1 MVNLSLSWQPE
12 KSAFIGV
19 YRRLIAVIPT
29 RTTLLF
35 AGLVCALAAHAAPKD
50 DLSGLRDRIK
60 TLQKEVE
67 SAEGKKTDATDA
79 LKQSEQAISTANR
92 RLRELAQQQESVGA
106 TLSQVQR
113 ESRDTQGKIGNQQE
127 LLGQLLSHYY
137 LHGQHDPLQILLNRQ
152 DPNQLARQLHYYTYL
167 SRARAELI
175 KDLRTNLAHSR
186 KLAQLYQEK
195 SAELEQVKSEQARQ
209 KTQLERDKTA
219 RKTVLVRINQQIA
232 SQRHEIGRLQRDEKR
247 LTQLI
252 ERLSK
257 LAQPRK
263 KKTTPAPNRSL
274 SSPEPSGG
282 ALHQLKGKLHFP
294 VHGELAHRFGSQRED
309 SGATWKGL
317 FIKSA
322 AGQDVKCIAN
332 GRVVFSDWLRGF
344 GNIVIVDHGDDYMSL
359 YGNNE
364 TLYKQAGETVRA
376 GDAVAAVGNSGGIAE
391 TGLYFEMRYRSRPF
405 DPLGWVK
412 LN

>member
-1 MVNLSLSWQPE
+1 MACAAPARAIFL
-12 KSAFIGV
+12 A
-19 YRRLIAVIPT
+19 
-29 RTTLLF
+29 
-35 AGLVCALAAHAAPKD
+35 AGLACALTAHAAPKD
-50 DLSGLRDRIK
+50 DLSGLRERIK
-60 TLQKEVE
+60 SLQKEVE

-113 ESRDTQGKIGNQQE
+113 EGRDTQGKIGNQQA

-137 LHGQHDPLQILLNRQ
+137 LQGQSAPLKILLNQQ

-175 KDLRTNLAHSR
+175 ESLRTNLAHSR

-195 SAELEQVKSEQARQ
+195 SAELGQVKSEQARQ
-209 KTQLERDKTA
+209 KVQLEKDKEA
-219 RKTVLVRINQQIA
+219 RKMVLARINQQITG
-232 SQRHEIGRLQRDEKR
+232 QRHEIGRLQRDEKR

-257 LAQPRK
+257 LAQPK
-263 KKTTPAPNRSL
+263 KKKSAPVYGRSQPT
-274 SSPEPSGG
+274 PEPTGG
-282 ALHQLKGKLHFP
+282 ALHQFKGRLQFP
-294 VHGELAHRFGSQRED
+294 VRGELAHRFGSQRED
-309 SGATWKGL
+309 SGATWKGW

-376 GDAVAAVGNSGGIAE
+376 GDSVAATGNSGGIAE
-391 TGLYFEMRYRSRPF
+391 TGLYFEMRHRSRPF

>member
-1 MVNLSLSWQPE
+1 MA
-12 KSAFIGV
+12 SAWPARAIF
-19 YRRLIAVIPT
+19 LAV
-29 RTTLLF
+29 
-35 AGLVCALAAHAAPKD
+35 GLACTFSTQAAPKD
-50 DLSGLRDRIK
+50 DLSGLRERIK
-60 TLQKEVE
+60 ALQKDVE

-92 RLRELAQQQESVGA
+92 RLRELAQKQESVGA
-106 TLSQVQR
+106 TLNQVQR
-113 ESRDTQGKIGNQQE
+113 EGRDTQGKIGKQQA

-137 LHGQHDPLQILLNRQ
+137 LHGQHDPLKILLNQQ

-167 SRARAELI
+167 SRARAALI
-175 KDLRTNLAHSR
+175 ESLRTNLAHSR
-186 KLAQLYQEK
+186 ELAQLYQEK
-195 SAELEQVKSEQARQ
+195 SVELAQVKSEQARQ
-209 KTQLERDKTA
+209 KFQLEKDKEA
-219 RKTVLVRINQQIA
+219 RKTVLVHINQKIT

-252 ERLSK
+252 ERLSR
-257 LAQPRK
+257 LAAQPK
-263 KKTTPAPNRSL
+263 KKKSVSVYNRNQPT
-274 SSPEPSGG
+274 PEPSGG
-282 ALHQLKGKLHFP
+282 ALRQLKGKLHLP
-294 VHGELAHRFGSQRED
+294 VRGELVNRFGSQRED

-317 FIKSA
+317 FIKST

-344 GNIVIVDHGDDYMSL
+344 GNLIIVDHGDDYMSL

-391 TGLYFEMRYRSRPF
+391 TGLYFEMRHRSRPF
-405 DPLGWVK
+405 DPLGWIK

>member
-1 MVNLSLSWQPE
+1 MASAWPARAIFLAVGLAC
-12 KSAFIGV
+12 AFI
-19 YRRLIAVIPT
+19 T
-29 RTTLLF
+29 
-35 AGLVCALAAHAAPKD
+35 HAAPKD
-50 DLSGLRDRIK
+50 DLSGLRERIK
-60 TLQKEVE
+60 SLQKEVE
-67 SAEGKKTDATDA
+67 SAEDKKTDATDA

-92 RLRELAQQQESVGA
+92 RLRELAQQQEIVSA

-113 ESRDTQGKIGNQQE
+113 EGRDTQGKIGNQQA
-127 LLGQLLSHYY
+127 LLSQLLSHYY
-137 LHGQHDPLQILLNRQ
+137 LHGQHDPLKILLNQQ

-167 SRARAELI
+167 SRARATLI
-175 KDLRTNLAHSR
+175 ESLRTNLAHSR
-186 KLAQLYQEK
+186 ELAQLYQEK
-195 SAELEQVKSEQARQ
+195 SAELEQVKLEQAHQ
-209 KTQLERDKTA
+209 KAQLEKDKQA
-219 RKTVLVRINQQIA
+219 RKTVLVRINQKIT

-257 LAQPRK
+257 LAKAK
-263 KKTTPAPNRSL
+263 KKKSAPLYNRSQPT
-274 SSPEPSGG
+274 PEPTGG
-282 ALHQLKGKLHFP
+282 TLHQLKGKLLLP
-294 VHGELAHRFGSQRED
+294 VRGELVNRFGSQRED
-309 SGATWKGL
+309 SGATWKGW

-364 TLYKQAGETVRA
+364 TLYKQAGEPVRA

-391 TGLYFEMRYRSRPF
+391 TGLYFEMRYKSRPF

>member
-1 MVNLSLSWQPE
+1 MTSAWPARSIFLAVGLAC
-12 KSAFIGV
+12 AFI
-19 YRRLIAVIPT
+19 T
-29 RTTLLF
+29 
-35 AGLVCALAAHAAPKD
+35 HAAPKD

-113 ESRDTQGKIGNQQE
+113 ESRDTQCKIGKQQT
-127 LLGQLLSHYY
+127 LLGQLVFHYY
-137 LHGQHDPLQILLNRQ
+137 LHGQHDPLKVLLNQQ

-167 SRARAELI
+167 SRARAALI
-175 KDLRTNLAHSR
+175 ESLRTNLVHSR

-195 SAELEQVKSEQARQ
+195 SAELEQVKSEQTRQ
-209 KTQLERDKTA
+209 KFQLEKDKGA
-219 RKTVLVRINQQIA
+219 RKTVLLRINQKIIG
-232 SQRHEIGRLQRDEKR
+232 QRHEIGRLQRDERR

-252 ERLSK
+252 ERLGK
-257 LAQPRK
+257 LAKPK
-263 KKTTPAPNRSL
+263 KKNSASVYNRSQPT
-274 SSPEPSGG
+274 PEPSGG
-282 ALHQLKGKLHFP
+282 ALYRLKGKLHLP
-294 VHGELAHRFGSQRED
+294 VRGELVNRFGSQRED
-309 SGATWKGL
+309 GGATWKGW

-322 AGQDVKCIAN
+322 AGQDVKCIAD

-344 GNIVIVDHGDDYMSL
+344 GNIIIVDHGDDYMSL

-364 TLYKQAGETVRA
+364 TLYKQIGETVQA
-376 GDAVAAVGNSGGIAE
+376 GDAVAAVGNSGGISE
-391 TGLYFEMRYRSRPF
+391 TGLYFEMRHRSRPF

>member
-1 MVNLSLSWQPE
+1 MVNLSLSRRPE

-29 RTTLLF
+29 RTTILL
-35 AGLVCALAAHAAPKD
+35 AGLICALAAHAAPKD
-50 DLSGLRDRIK
+50 DLSGLRERIK

-92 RLRELAQQQESVGA
+92 RLRELAQQQENVGA

-113 ESRDTQGKIGNQQE
+113 EGRDTQGKIGKQQA
-127 LLGQLLSHYY
+127 LLGQLLSHYH
-137 LHGQHDPLQILLNRQ
+137 LHGQHDSLKILLNQQ
-152 DPNQLARQLHYYTYL
+152 DPNQMARQLHYYSYL

-175 KDLRTNLAHSR
+175 ESLRNNLAHSR
-186 KLAQLYQEK
+186 ELAQLYQEK
-195 SAELEQVKSEQARQ
+195 NAELAQVKSEQARQ
-209 KTQLERDKTA
+209 KAQLEKDKQA
-219 RKTVLVRINQQIA
+219 RKSVLARINQKIT

-252 ERLSK
+252 ERLSR
-257 LAQPRK
+257 LAKPK
-263 KKTTPAPNRSL
+263 KKKSPAAPNRSQ
-274 SSPEPSGG
+274 PAPGPSEGV
-282 ALHQLKGKLHFP
+282 LHQLKGKLHLP
-294 VHGELAHRFGSQRED
+294 VRGELVNRFGSQRED
-309 SGATWKGL
+309 GGTTWKGW

-322 AGQDVKCIAN
+322 AGQDVKCIAS
-332 GRVVFSDWLRGF
+332 GQVVFSDWLRGF
-344 GNIVIVDHGDDYMSL
+344 GNIIIVDHGDDYMSL

-364 TLYKQAGETVRA
+364 TLYKQAGDTVRA

-391 TGLYFEMRYRSRPF
+391 TGLYFEMRHKSRPF

>member
-1 MVNLSLSWQPE
+1 MA
-12 KSAFIGV
+12 SAWPARAIF
-19 YRRLIAVIPT
+19 LAV
-29 RTTLLF
+29 
-35 AGLVCALAAHAAPKD
+35 GLACACITHAAPKD
-50 DLSGLRDRIK
+50 DLSGLRERIK
-60 TLQKEVE
+60 ALQKEVE

-113 ESRDTQGKIGNQQE
+113 EGRDTQGKIGNQQA

-137 LHGQHDPLQILLNRQ
+137 LHGQHDPLKILLNQQ
-152 DPNQLARQLHYYTYL
+152 DPNQLARQLQYYSYL
-167 SRARAELI
+167 SRARAALI
-175 KDLRTNLAHSR
+175 ESLRTNLAHSR
-186 KLAQLYQEK
+186 ELAQLYQEK
-195 SAELEQVKSEQARQ
+195 NTELEQVKSEQASQ
-209 KTQLERDKTA
+209 KTQLEKDKQA
-219 RKTVLVRINQQIA
+219 RKTVLVRITQKIT
-232 SQRHEIGRLQRDEKR
+232 SQRHEIGGLQRDEKR

-257 LAQPRK
+257 LAKPK
-263 KKTTPAPNRSL
+263 KKQSAAVSNRSQPAPV
-274 SSPEPSGG
+274 PSEG

-294 VHGELAHRFGSQRED
+294 VRGELAHRFGSQRED
-309 SGATWKGL
+309 SGATWKGW

-344 GNIVIVDHGDDYMSL
+344 GNIIIVDHGDDYMSL

-391 TGLYFEMRYRSRPF
+391 TGLYFEMRHRSRPF

>member
-1 MVNLSLSWQPE
+1 M
-12 KSAFIGV
+12 SARAIFV
-19 YRRLIAVIPT
+19 AV
-29 RTTLLF
+29 
-35 AGLVCALAAHAAPKD
+35 GLACALAAHAAPKD
-50 DLSGLRDRIK
+50 DLSGLRERIK
-60 TLQKEVE
+60 SLQKEVE

-106 TLSQVQR
+106 TLSHVQR
-113 ESRDTQGKIGNQQE
+113 EGRDTQGKIGNQQA
-127 LLGQLLSHYY
+127 LLGQLLSHYH
-137 LHGQHDPLQILLNRQ
+137 LHGQHDPLKILLNQQ

-167 SRARAELI
+167 SRARAALI
-175 KDLRTNLAHSR
+175 ESLRANLAHSR

-209 KTQLERDKTA
+209 KVQLEKDKEA
-219 RKTVLVRINQQIA
+219 RKTVLVRINQKITG
-232 SQRHEIGRLQRDEKR
+232 QRHEIGRLQRDEKR

-257 LAQPRK
+257 LAQPK
-263 KKTTPAPNRSL
+263 KKK
-274 SSPEPSGG
+274 SSPVYSRSQPTAEPSGG

-294 VHGELAHRFGSQRED
+294 VRGELVNRFGSQRQD

-391 TGLYFEMRYRSRPF
+391 TGLYFEMRHKSRPF

>member
-1 MVNLSLSWQPE
+1 MA
-12 KSAFIGV
+12 SAWPARAIFV
-19 YRRLIAVIPT
+19 AV
-29 RTTLLF
+29 
-35 AGLVCALAAHAAPKD
+35 GLACAFNTHAAPKD
-50 DLSGLRDRIK
+50 DLSGLRERIK
-60 TLQKEVE
+60 SLQKEVE
-67 SAEGKKTDATDA
+67 SAEDKKTDASDA

-113 ESRDTQGKIGNQQE
+113 ESRDTQGKIGNQQA
-127 LLGQLLSHYY
+127 LLGELLSHYY
-137 LHGQHDPLQILLNRQ
+137 LHGQHDPLKILLNQQ
-152 DPNQLARQLHYYTYL
+152 DPDQLARQLHYYTYL
-167 SRARAELI
+167 SRARATLI
-175 KDLRTNLAHSR
+175 DSLRTNLAHSR
-186 KLAQLYQEK
+186 ELAQLYQEK

-209 KTQLERDKTA
+209 KVQLEKDKES
-219 RKTVLVRINQQIA
+219 RKTVLARINQKIT

-252 ERLSK
+252 ERLSR
-257 LAQPRK
+257 LAAKPK
-263 KKTTPAPNRSL
+263 KKNSAPSYNRTQP
-274 SSPEPSGG
+274 SPEPSGG

-294 VHGELAHRFGSQRED
+294 VRGELAHRFGSQRED
-309 SGATWKGL
+309 SGATWKGW
-317 FIKSA
+317 FIKSS

-391 TGLYFEMRYRSRPF
+391 TGLYFEMRHRSRPF

>member
-1 MVNLSLSWQPE
+1 MAYAAPARAIFL
-12 KSAFIGV
+12 A
-19 YRRLIAVIPT
+19 
-29 RTTLLF
+29 
-35 AGLVCALAAHAAPKD
+35 AGLACALSAHAAPKD
-50 DLSGLRDRIK
+50 DLSGLRERIK
-60 TLQKEVE
+60 SLQKEVE

-113 ESRDTQGKIGNQQE
+113 EGRDTQGKIGNQQA

-137 LHGQHDPLQILLNRQ
+137 LQGLSDPLIILLNQQ

-175 KDLRTNLAHSR
+175 ENLRTNLAHSR

-209 KTQLERDKTA
+209 KVQLEKDKSA
-219 RKTVLVRINQQIA
+219 RKTVLARINQQITG
-232 SQRHEIGRLQRDEKR
+232 QRHEIGRLLRDEKR

-257 LAQPRK
+257 LAQPK
-263 KKTTPAPNRSL
+263 KKKSAPVYSRSQPAP
-274 SSPEPSGG
+274 EPTGG
-282 ALHQLKGKLHFP
+282 ALHQLKGRLQFP
-294 VHGELAHRFGSQRED
+294 VRGELAHRFGSQRED

-332 GRVVFSDWLRGF
+332 GRVVFADWLRGF

-376 GDAVAAVGNSGGIAE
+376 GDAVAATGNSGGIAE

-405 DPLGWVK
+405 DPMGWVK

>member
-1 MVNLSLSWQPE
+1 MA
-12 KSAFIGV
+12 SAWPARAIFV
-19 YRRLIAVIPT
+19 AV
-29 RTTLLF
+29 
-35 AGLVCALAAHAAPKD
+35 GLTCAFNTHAAPKD
-50 DLSGLRDRIK
+50 DLSGLRERIK
-60 TLQKEVE
+60 SLQKEVE
-67 SAEGKKTDATDA
+67 SAEDKKTDASDA

-113 ESRDTQGKIGNQQE
+113 ESRDTQGKIGNQQA
-127 LLGQLLSHYY
+127 LLGELLSHYY
-137 LHGQHDPLQILLNRQ
+137 LHGQHDPLKILLNQQ
-152 DPNQLARQLHYYTYL
+152 DPDQLARQLHYYTYL
-167 SRARAELI
+167 SRARATLI
-175 KDLRTNLAHSR
+175 DNLRTNLAHSR
-186 KLAQLYQEK
+186 ELAQLYQEK

-209 KTQLERDKTA
+209 KIQLEKDKQA
-219 RKTVLVRINQQIA
+219 RKTVLVRIDQKIT

-252 ERLSK
+252 ERLSR
-257 LAQPRK
+257 LAAKPK
-263 KKTTPAPNRSL
+263 KKNSAPSYSRTL
-274 SSPEPSGG
+274 RSPEPSGG

-294 VHGELAHRFGSQRED
+294 VRGELAHRFGSQRED
-309 SGATWKGL
+309 SGATWKGW

-391 TGLYFEMRYRSRPF
+391 TGLYFEMRHRSRPF

>member
-1 MVNLSLSWQPE
+1 MALARPARAIFLAVGLAC
-12 KSAFIGV
+12 AFI
-19 YRRLIAVIPT
+19 T
-29 RTTLLF
+29 
-35 AGLVCALAAHAAPKD
+35 HAAPKD
-50 DLSGLRDRIK
+50 DLSGLRERIK
-60 TLQKEVE
+60 SLQKEVE

-113 ESRDTQGKIGNQQE
+113 EGRDTQGKIGNQQA

-137 LHGQHDPLQILLNRQ
+137 LHGQHDPLKILLNQQ

-167 SRARAELI
+167 SRARAALI
-175 KDLRTNLAHSR
+175 ESLRTNLAHSR
-186 KLAQLYQEK
+186 ELAQVYQEK
-195 SAELEQVKSEQARQ
+195 RTELEQVKSEQARQ
-209 KTQLERDKTA
+209 KVQLEKDKEA
-219 RKTVLVRINQQIA
+219 RKTVLLRINQKIT

-252 ERLSK
+252 ERLSR
-257 LAQPRK
+257 LAQPK
-263 KKTTPAPNRSL
+263 KKKGAPVYNRSQPT
-274 SSPEPSGG
+274 PEPSGG
-282 ALHQLKGKLHFP
+282 ALYQLKGKLHLP
-294 VHGELAHRFGSQRED
+294 VRGELVNRFGSQRED

-317 FIKSA
+317 FIKST

-332 GRVVFSDWLRGF
+332 GKVVFSDWLRGF
-344 GNIVIVDHGDDYMSL
+344 GNIVIIDHGDDYMSL

>member
-1 MVNLSLSWQPE
+1 MP
-12 KSAFIGV
+12 SAWPVRAIFV
-19 YRRLIAVIPT
+19 AV
-29 RTTLLF
+29 
-35 AGLVCALAAHAAPKD
+35 GLACAFNTHAAPKD
-50 DLSGLRDRIK
+50 DLSGLRERIK

-67 SAEGKKTDATDA
+67 SAEGKKSDATDA

-92 RLRELAQQQESVGA
+92 RLWELAQQQESVGA
-106 TLSQVQR
+106 TLSQLQR
-113 ESRDTQGKIGNQQE
+113 ESRDTQGKIGNQQA
-127 LLGQLLSHYY
+127 LLGQLLSHYH
-137 LHGQHDPLQILLNRQ
+137 LHGQHDPLKILLNQQ
-152 DPNQLARQLHYYTYL
+152 DPNQLARQLHYYAYL
-167 SRARAELI
+167 SRARATLI
-175 KDLRTNLAHSR
+175 ENLRTNLAHSR
-186 KLAQLYQEK
+186 ELAQLYQEK

-209 KTQLERDKTA
+209 KSQLERDKEA
-219 RKTVLVRINQQIA
+219 RKTVLLRINQKIT

-257 LAQPRK
+257 LAQPK
-263 KKTTPAPNRSL
+263 KKKGAPVYSRNQST
-274 SSPEPSGG
+274 PEPSGG

-294 VHGELAHRFGSQRED
+294 VRGELAHRFGSQRED
-309 SGATWKGL
+309 SGATWKGW
-317 FIKSA
+317 FIKSS

-376 GDAVAAVGNSGGIAE
+376 GDAVAATGNSGGIAE
-391 TGLYFEMRYRSRPF
+391 TGLYFEMRHKSRPF

-412 LN
+412 PN

>member
-1 MVNLSLSWQPE
+1 MASAWPARAIFLAVGLAC
-12 KSAFIGV
+12 AFI
-19 YRRLIAVIPT
+19 T
-29 RTTLLF
+29 
-35 AGLVCALAAHAAPKD
+35 HAAPKD
-50 DLSGLRDRIK
+50 DLSGLRERIK
-60 TLQKEVE
+60 SLQKEVE

-106 TLSQVQR
+106 TLNRVQR
-113 ESRDTQGKIGNQQE
+113 EGRDTQGKIGNQQA

-137 LHGQHDPLQILLNRQ
+137 LHGQHDPLKILLNQQ

-167 SRARAELI
+167 SRARAALI
-175 KDLRTNLAHSR
+175 ESLRTNLAHSQE
-186 KLAQLYQEK
+186 LAQLYKEK

-209 KTQLERDKTA
+209 KVQLEKDKEA
-219 RKTVLVRINQQIA
+219 RKTVLVRINQQIT

-252 ERLSK
+252 ERLSR
-257 LAQPRK
+257 LAQPK
-263 KKTTPAPNRSL
+263 KKKSAPLYNRSQPT
-274 SSPEPSGG
+274 PEPTGG
-282 ALHQLKGKLHFP
+282 ALHQLKGKLHLP
-294 VHGELAHRFGSQRED
+294 VRGELVNRFGSQRED

-391 TGLYFEMRYRSRPF
+391 TGLYFEMRHRSRPF

>member
-1 MVNLSLSWQPE
+1 MA
-12 KSAFIGV
+12 SAWLARAIL
-19 YRRLIAVIPT
+19 LIV
-29 RTTLLF
+29 
-35 AGLVCALAAHAAPKD
+35 GLACACISHAAPKD
-50 DLSGLRDRIK
+50 DLSGLRERIK
-60 TLQKEVE
+60 SLQKEVE

-113 ESRDTQGKIGNQQE
+113 ESRDTQGKIGNQQA

-137 LHGQHDPLQILLNRQ
+137 LHGQHDPLKILLNQQ

-167 SRARAELI
+167 SRARATLI
-175 KDLRTNLAHSR
+175 ASLRTNLAHSR
-186 KLAQLYQEK
+186 ELAQLYQEK

-209 KTQLERDKTA
+209 KTQLEKDKEA
-219 RKTVLVRINQQIA
+219 RKTVLVRINQQIT

-252 ERLSK
+252 ERLSR
-257 LAQPRK
+257 LAQPK
-263 KKTTPAPNRSL
+263 KKKGAPATSH
-274 SSPEPSGG
+274 SQSTPEPTGG

-294 VHGELAHRFGSQRED
+294 VRGELAHRFGSQRED
-309 SGATWKGL
+309 SGATWKGM
-317 FIKSA
+317 FIKAA
-322 AGQDVKCIAN
+322 AGQDVKSIAN

-376 GDAVAAVGNSGGIAE
+376 GDTVAATGNSGGIAE
-391 TGLYFEMRYRSRPF
+391 TGLYFEMRHKSRPF

>member
-1 MVNLSLSWQPE
+1 MA
-12 KSAFIGV
+12 SAWPARAIF
-19 YRRLIAVIPT
+19 LAV
-29 RTTLLF
+29 
-35 AGLVCALAAHAAPKD
+35 GLACTFSTQAAPKD
-50 DLSGLRDRIK
+50 DLSGLRERIK
-60 TLQKEVE
+60 ALQKDVE

-92 RLRELAQQQESVGA
+92 RLRELAQKQESVGA
-106 TLSQVQR
+106 TLNQVQR
-113 ESRDTQGKIGNQQE
+113 EGRDTQGKIGKQQA

-137 LHGQHDPLQILLNRQ
+137 LHGQHDPLKILLNQQ

-167 SRARAELI
+167 SRARAALI
-175 KDLRTNLAHSR
+175 ESLRTNLAHSQE
-186 KLAQLYQEK
+186 LAQLYQEK
-195 SAELEQVKSEQARQ
+195 SVELAQVKSEQARQ
-209 KTQLERDKTA
+209 KFQLEKDKEA
-219 RKTVLVRINQQIA
+219 RKTVLVHINQKIT

-252 ERLSK
+252 ERLSR
-257 LAQPRK
+257 LAAQPK
-263 KKTTPAPNRSL
+263 KKKSVSVYNRNQPT
-274 SSPEPSGG
+274 PEPSGG
-282 ALHQLKGKLHFP
+282 ALHQLKGKLHLP
-294 VHGELAHRFGSQRED
+294 VRGELVNRFGSQRED

-317 FIKSA
+317 FIKST

-344 GNIVIVDHGDDYMSL
+344 GNLIIVDHGDDYMSL

-376 GDAVAAVGNSGGIAE
+376 GEAVAAVGNSGGIAE
-391 TGLYFEMRYRSRPF
+391 TGLYFEMRHRSRPF
-405 DPLGWVK
+405 DPLGWIK